1 MKKKKYAMIYNR
13 YKQLNFSRKLC
24 LDKFN
29 ICFPFCSS
37 FSVFFV
43 LFQKSSQTIYV
54 FIRSSSTI
62 FQSKSLGEAFPK
74 VEGDG
79 VSDHPLELSH
89 TLNKGFP
96 HNPGFPSNKLFGNV
110 SNKLFGNVSNYFL
123 YGISLVKWLLDTLKN
138 AREVKDPR
146 CLIILLVVR

>member
-1 MKKKKYAMIYNR
+1 MIYNR
-13 YKQLNFSRKLC
+13 YKQLNFSRKSC

-29 ICFPFCSS
+29 LCFPFCSS
-37 FSVFFV
+37 FSIFFV
-43 LFQKSSQTIYV
+43 AFQKPSQAIYV
-54 FIRSSSTI
+54 SIQSSSTI
-62 FQSKSLGEAFPK
+62 FQSKSLGEAFLK

-110 SNKLFGNVSNYFL
+110 SNYFL
-123 YGISLVKWLLDTLKN
+123 YGIGPVKWLSDTIKN
-138 AREVKDPR
+138 AREVKDLR

>member
-1 MKKKKYAMIYNR
+1 MIYNR
-13 YKQLNFSRKLC
+13 YKQLKFSRKLC

-29 ICFPFCSS
+29 LCFPFCFS
-37 FSVFFV
+37 FSIFFV
-43 LFQKSSQTIYV
+43 AFQKCSQTIYV
-54 FIRSSSTI
+54 FIRSSNTI

-110 SNKLFGNVSNYFL
+110 SNYFL
-123 YGISLVKWLLDTLKN
+123 YGIGPVKWLSDTLKN
-138 AREVKDPR
+138 AKEVKDLR

>member
-1 MKKKKYAMIYNR
+1 MIYNR

-29 ICFPFCSS
+29 LCFPFCSS

-43 LFQKSSQTIYV
+43 AFQKSSQTIYV

-96 HNPGFPSNKLFGNV
+96 HNLRFPSNKLFGNV
-110 SNKLFGNVSNYFL
+110 SKYFV
-123 YGISLVKWLLDTLKN
+123 YIIGPVKWLSDTLKN
-138 AREVKDPR
+138 AKEVKDLR
-146 CLIILLVVR
+146 CLIILLVIR

>member
-29 ICFPFCSS
+29 ICYPFCSS

-110 SNKLFGNVSNYFL
+110 SNYFL
-123 YGISLVKWLLDTLKN
+123 YGIGPVKWLSDTIKN
-138 AREVKDPR
+138 PREVKDIR

>member
-1 MKKKKYAMIYNR
+1 MFSLLFVFLRFLCSLPKVFTNHLCFHTVKQYN
-13 YKQLNFSRKLC
+13 
-24 LDKFN
+24 
-29 ICFPFCSS
+29 FPI
-37 FSVFFV
+37 
-43 LFQKSSQTIYV
+43 KITW
-54 FIRSSSTI
+54 
-62 FQSKSLGEAFPK
+62 EAFPK
-74 VEGDG
+74 DERDG
-79 VSDHPLELSH
+79 VSNHPLDLSH

-123 YGISLVKWLLDTLKN
+123 YSIDPVKWLSDTLKN

>member
-1 MKKKKYAMIYNR
+1 MIYNR
-13 YKQLNFSRKLC
+13 YKQLNFFRKLF

-29 ICFPFCSS
+29 LCFPFCSS

-43 LFQKSSQTIYV
+43 AFQKSSQTIYV

-89 TLNKGFP
+89 TLNEGFP
-96 HNPGFPSNKLFGNV
+96 HNLGFPL
-110 SNKLFGNVSNYFL
+110 NKLFGNVSNYFL
-123 YGISLVKWLLDTLKN
+123 YGISPVKWLWDTMKN
-138 AREVKDPR
+138 AMEVKDPR
-146 CLIILLVVR
+146 CFTILLVVR